1 MRALLL
7 RYLSG
12 QGFEVQLADSAR
24 QLDELLASGT
34 YDVLV
39 LDLMMPDENGMDI
52 CERLRAAGNTIP
64 IMMLTAKGDPADRIA
79 GIDIGADDY
88 LAKPFDPGE
97 LASRLHA
104 IVRRQKMHARAAPEP
119 EPNVVFGNFQL
130 DLERRTLLRDGVP
143 VGLTAAEYA
152 LLRALA
158 SNPDRPLRRDSLM
171 ALAAGGNGRRADMGT
186 ERSVDVQILRL
197 RRLIETDA
205 AAPCYIQ
212 TVRGIG
218 YRFAPDGTPS

>member
-1 MRALLL
+1 MRTLLL

-24 QLDELLASGT
+24 QLDALLAGGT

-39 LDLMMPDENGMDI
+39 LDLMMPDENGLDV
-52 CERLRAAGNTIP
+52 CQRLRAAGSTIP

-79 GIDIGADDY
+79 GMNIGADDY

-97 LASRLHA
+97 LAARLHA
-104 IVRRQKMHARAAPEP
+104 IVRRQKMHAKAPEP
-119 EPNVVFGNFQL
+119 EANVLFGPFQL

-197 RRLIETDA
+197 RRLIEPDA